1 MGVGV
6 LQRQDRRHDGG
17 RRGER
22 GTEIGRMFGKRAGR
36 MLVAGSAAG
45 ERWRGAVHADRVV
58 RVTSH
63 APGIHQPIVILT
75 TSFYMSRLA
84 YLRSVVD
91 GKKEARCGER
101 ARRRSGGFA
110 LLPTARARGIIII

>member
-1 MGVGV
+1 MVV
-6 LQRQDRRHDGG
+6 KREV
-17 RRGER
+17 RRGSGRGAER
-22 GTEIGRMFGKRAGR
+22 G
-36 MLVAGSAAG
+36 
-45 ERWRGAVHADRVV
+45 RGAVHADRVV

-91 GKKEARCGER
+91 GKGAGGARCGEGT
-101 ARRRSGGFA
+101 RRRSGGFA
-110 LLPTARARGIIII
+110 LLPTARARGIIMI